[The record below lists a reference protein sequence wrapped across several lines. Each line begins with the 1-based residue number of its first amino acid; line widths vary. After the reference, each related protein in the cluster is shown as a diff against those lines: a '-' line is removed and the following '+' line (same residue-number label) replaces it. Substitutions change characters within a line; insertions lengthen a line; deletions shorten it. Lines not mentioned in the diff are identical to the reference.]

1 MKRFSGFTLIE
12 VIVVIGIMAVMS
24 AIVLAN
30 FPRFQRGAVVER
42 EVAKL
47 ALAMRKAQSYS
58 LGVREFNP
66 APAFNDD
73 PFCVKIPVRFPGYGV
88 YLAMSSPTVY
98 TIFGDATCS
107 KKYDTFPVDETVENI
122 TIENKAKLAS
132 LKGFNVGICSSGC
145 ALDEVLVFYLR
156 PGPSIFLTD
165 ADGINSY
172 DYFEIS
178 LASSDGSVAKTA
190 VVRSTGQISI
200 K

>member
-30 FPRFQRGAVVER
+30 FPRFQRGAVVGR
-42 EVAKL
+42 EAAKL

-66 APAFNDD
+66 AFNDD
-73 PFCVKIPVRFPGYGV
+73 PFCVNIPVRFPGYGV
-88 YLAMSSPTVY
+88 YLAMSSPAVY

-122 TIENKAKLAS
+122 IIENKAKLAS

-145 ALDEVLVFYLR
+145 ALDEVLVIYLR

-165 ADGINSY
+165 ADGISDY

-178 LASSDGSVAKTA
+178 LTSSDGSVAKA
-190 VVRSTGQISI
+190 VVVRSTGQISI